1 MPFAPPRASAVA
13 RAALTALLYAAALA
27 PLATTATPARAQSP
41 AAAAAAPGRETV
53 DSAAVARIMD
63 EGFNRSQVME
73 IASYLTDVY
82 GARLTGSP
90 SIRAAAGYATKKLG
104 EWGLANPRLE
114 PWGPFGRGWENVSTT
129 ASVIEPSRYPVLA
142 YASAW
147 TPGTAGPVTAPMVM
161 AAMDSEADFAKY
173 RGKLKGKIVMIAE
186 APEVKA
192 LFEPLASRY
201 TEQELEA
208 LAGPETPRD
217 SARSESTR
225 RQRAA
230 QRVFEEKRRDFLAA
244 EGAVAVLLPS
254 SRGNGGTVFAQ
265 GTGGS
270 RDRKAPAKL
279 PHLTLAAEHYGRIAR
294 TLEMGVPVRMQLDVR
309 NRFLDADSMSYNLV
323 AEIPGSDPRL
333 KDEVVMLGA
342 HFDSWHT
349 GTGATDNAAGS
360 AVMLE
365 AVRILQAAGLKPRRT
380 VRIALWTGEEQ
391 GLLGSRAYVRQH
403 FADTASGQTKPE
415 HARMS
420 AYFNVDNGTGKIRG
434 VYQQGNAAVGPI
446 FQAWM
451 APFRSRGMTTLTMR
465 NTTGTDHL
473 SFDRVGLPGFQF
485 IQDEVEYGT
494 RTHHSNMD
502 TFERLQADD
511 MRHNAVVVA
520 TFVYLA
526 AMRDEMLPRK
536 GAKIAGTN

>member
-1 MPFAPPRASAVA
+1 MPHLPG
-13 RAALTALLYAAALA
+13 
-27 PLATTATPARAQSP
+27 
-41 AAAAAAPGRETV
+41 AAAAPRFRTHRFAFLPLAVVLLAATTARAQAPVATEAV

-63 EGFNRSQVME
+63 EGFNRSRVME
-73 IASYLTDVY
+73 ISSYLTDVY

-90 SIRAAAGYATKKLG
+90 ALKSAAQYAVKSLG
-104 EWGLANPRLE
+104 QWGLANARLE
-114 PWGPFGRGWENVSTT
+114 PWGPFGRGWENLSTSAT
-129 ASVIEPSRYPVLA
+129 VVAPTRYAVIAYPN
-142 YASAW
+142 AW
-147 TPGTAGPVTAPMVM
+147 TPGTPAPTTAEVVM
-161 AAMDSEADFAKY
+161 APMDSEADFAQY
-173 RGKLKGKIVMIAE
+173 RGKLKGKIVMSARV
-186 APEVKA
+186 PEVKA

-201 TEQELEA
+201 TQHELDS
-208 LAGPETPRD
+208 LAAPESPRD
-217 SARSESTR
+217 SARAGRAGGGS
-225 RQRAA
+225 RAA
-230 QRVFEEKRRDFLAA
+230 LRAFEEKRRAFLAT
-244 EGAVAVLLPS
+244 EGVVALLLPS
-254 SRGNGGTVFAQ
+254 SRASGGTVFAQ

-270 RDRKAPAKL
+270 RDRKNPARL

-294 TLEMGVPVRMQLDVR
+294 TLEKGVPVRMQLDVR
-309 NRFLDADSMSYNLV
+309 NRFLDADSMAFNVV
-323 AEIPGSDPRL
+323 AEIPGTDPRL

-360 AVMLE
+360 AVMME

-403 FADTASGQTKPE
+403 FADTASGSLKPE
-415 HARMS
+415 HAKLS

-465 NTTGTDHL
+465 NTSGTDHL

-502 TFERLQADD
+502 TYERLQPDD